1 MKASEY
7 GGSDTH
13 KTQGIQPAPHDP
25 GDVAHEGLRLLYG
38 TDPADETSGPDQ
50 TQPRRPGSGGD
61 RGR

>member
-13 KTQGIQPAPHDP
+13 KTQGIQPLPHNPKPD
-25 GDVAHEGLRLLYG
+25 EQMRLLYG
-38 TDPADETSGPDQ
+38 TDPADPLSGPDQ
-50 TQPRRPGSGGD
+50 TQPRSLHGHSD